1 LPPIN
6 RFIISNNITD
16 KDAVMRDLTLV
27 IGNKNYSSWSL
38 RPWLVLK
45 QAGIP
50 FREQFI
56 PIRGENWNTH
66 IRDLSPSG
74 KVPALIHGD
83 VHVWDSLAICE
94 YLAERFPEKQ
104 LWPAATAARAE
115 ARSVSAEMH
124 SGFMGLRENM
134 FMNIRRRMP
143 NRGRTPESLADIERI
158 VFIWNS
164 SRARYASSGPF
175 LFGAFSIADAMYAPI
190 ALRFET
196 YAVLTDGAVS
206 DYARALLALPAM
218 QEWVA
223 AAHAEKEQL
232 AHYEP
237 VKA

>member
-1 LPPIN
+1 MDN
-6 RFIISNNITD
+6 
-16 KDAVMRDLTLV
+16 LTLV

-38 RPWLVLK
+38 RPWLLLK

-50 FREQFI
+50 FVERYI
-56 PIRGENWNTH
+56 PIRSASWQAQ
-66 IRDLSPSG
+66 IRDFSPSG
-74 KVPALIHGD
+74 KVPALVHGA
-83 VHVWDSLAICE
+83 VRVWDSLAICE

-104 LWPAATAARAE
+104 LWPAAVAARAE

-124 SGFMGLRENM
+124 SGFQALRQNM

-143 NRGRTPESLADIERI
+143 SRGRTPEALADIERI
-158 VFIWNS
+158 VAIWNGCRS
-164 SRARYASSGPF
+164 RYAAGGPF

-190 ALRFET
+190 ALRFQT
-196 YAVLTDGAVS
+196 YAVSVDGAAGI
-206 DYARALLALPAM
+206 YPRTLLALPAL

-237 VKA
+237 TDT